1 MRTVLVTSSLT
12 FVPENYD
19 RMVCEM
25 AKHSDI
31 VGLIVLDN
39 KDLKIIFKALAL
51 ILTFSAPRLG
61 LTLLKNYF
69 GQSHQR
75 RTEAYVGL
83 GKKIWTLKNINS
95 PEALK
100 IISDEKIDLI
110 INSRTRFI
118 FKERLLKA
126 AQIGCV
132 NIHHGLLPAQRGLM
146 CDFWAHLENEDYG
159 FSIHQMT
166 KKIDDG
172 PILKVI
178 NFGKPKNNYLLS
190 ILAGS
195 EVEAQACKDIIT
207 EIKKNGFTQVVP
219 NQSANQIVQPN
230 YRKNPS
236 LMIGYKLQLKGIK
249 V

>member
-25 AKHSDI
+25 ASCDDV
-31 VGLIVLDN
+31 VGLIVLNN
-39 KDLKIIFKALAL
+39 KKPKMILKALML
-51 ILTFSAPRLG
+51 MITMSAPRLG

-69 GQSHQR
+69 GSSSSR
-75 RTEAYVGL
+75 RRKAYIKT
-83 GKKIWTLKNINS
+83 GKKIWNLENINS
-95 PEALK
+95 LEAVK
-100 IISDEKIDLI
+100 IISDENIDLM

-118 FKERLLKA
+118 YKENILQSAK
-126 AQIGCV
+126 IGCI
-132 NIHHGLLPAQRGLM
+132 NIHHGLLPEQRGLM
-146 CDFWAHLENEDYG
+146 CDFWAHLENNDYG

-172 PILKVI
+172 PILKVV
-178 NFGKPKNNYLLS
+178 NLGKPKNNYLDA

-195 EVEAQACKDIIT
+195 EIEAQACKDII
-207 EIKKNGFTQVVP
+207 EQIKKEGLISGQR
-219 NQSANQIVQPN
+219 NQLTSVKYQ
-230 YRKNPS
+230 KNPS
-236 LMIGYKLQLKGIK
+236 LISGYKLQLKGIK

>member
-19 RMVCEM
+19 RMVCEI
-25 AKHSDI
+25 AKHPDI

-39 KDLKIIFKALAL
+39 KDFKTIFKALVL

-69 GQSHQR
+69 GASQKR
-75 RTEAYVGL
+75 RTKSFVGL

-95 PEALK
+95 PETLK

-110 INSRTRFI
+110 INARTRSI
-118 FKERLLKA
+118 YKEPILKA
-126 AQIGCV
+126 AKIGCV
-132 NIHHGLLPAQRGLM
+132 NIHHGLLPEQRGLM

-172 PILKVI
+172 PILKVF
-178 NFGKPKNNYLLS
+178 NLGKPKNNYLQAVLE
-190 ILAGS
+190 GS
-195 EVEAQACKDIIT
+195 EVEAQACKDIIAQIT
-207 EIKKNGFTQVVP
+207 KNGFTEDEM
-219 NQSANQIVQPN
+219 NQTAKPK

-236 LMIGYKLQLKGIK
+236 LMIGYKLQLTGIK

>member
-25 AKHSDI
+25 AKHPDI

-39 KDLKIIFKALAL
+39 KNLFTVFKALAL
-51 ILTFSAPRLG
+51 VLTFSAPRLG

-69 GQSHQR
+69 GLSQER
-75 RTEAYVGL
+75 RTKAFTEL
-83 GKKIWTLKNINS
+83 GKKNWTLKNINS

-110 INSRTRFI
+110 INARTRSI
-118 FKERLLKA
+118 YKEPILKA
-126 AQIGCV
+126 AKMGCV

-166 KKIDDG
+166 TKIDDG
-172 PILKVI
+172 PILKVM
-178 NFGKPKNNYLLS
+178 NLGKPKNNYLQAV
-190 ILAGS
+190 LAGS
-195 EVEAQACKDIIT
+195 EVEAQACKDLI
-207 EIKKNGFTQVVP
+207 EQIKKNGFTQAEV
-219 NQSANQIVQPN
+219 NQTVQPK

-236 LMIGYKLQLKGIK
+236 LMIGYILQLKGIK